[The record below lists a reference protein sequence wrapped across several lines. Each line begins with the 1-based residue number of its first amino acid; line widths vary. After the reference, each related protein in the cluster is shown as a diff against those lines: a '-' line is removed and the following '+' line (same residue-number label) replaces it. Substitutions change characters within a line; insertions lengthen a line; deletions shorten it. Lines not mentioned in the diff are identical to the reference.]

1 MSALTLILGDQLT
14 PDLSSLSDF
23 NPSTDTVLMA
33 EVMEE
38 ATYVGH
44 HKKKLAFVFSAMRH
58 FAEELEATGVAVRY
72 VKLTDPENEG
82 SLRGEV
88 ARALDADPGIDTLII
103 TKPGEWRLLSDMEVW
118 ANIFDV
124 EVELRDDTRFIA
136 TLSEFSTW
144 ATHRK
149 QLRMEYFYREMRQ
162 KTGLLMEGD
171 SPAGGKWN
179 YDQDNRK
186 RLPKSAVTPQR

>member
-1 MSALTLILGDQLT
+1 
-14 PDLSSLSDF
+14 
-23 NPSTDTVLMA
+23 MA

-144 ATHRK
+144 AAHRK

>member
-88 ARALDADPGIDTLII
+88 ARALDADPGIDTLIMFNDKHGKTQFPGQHIVLLYNNILNI
-103 TKPGEWRLLSDMEVW
+103 TLHKIRS
-118 ANIFDV
+118 
-124 EVELRDDTRFIA
+124 LRCTRNA
-136 TLSEFSTW
+136 
-144 ATHRK
+144 
-149 QLRMEYFYREMRQ
+149 
-162 KTGLLMEGD
+162 
-171 SPAGGKWN
+171 
-179 YDQDNRK
+179 
-186 RLPKSAVTPQR
+186 

>member
-58 FAEELEATGVAVRY
+58 FARELEKKGFSVRY
-72 VKLTDPENEG
+72 VHLTDKNNQG
-82 SLRGEV
+82 ALRAEV
-88 ARALDADPGIDTLII
+88 SRAIEDLSDVEKLIV
-103 TKPGEWRLLSDMEVW
+103 TKPGEWRLLADIEDW
-118 ANIFDV
+118 
-124 EVELRDDTRFIA
+124 
-136 TLSEFSTW
+136 
-144 ATHRK
+144 
-149 QLRMEYFYREMRQ
+149 
-162 KTGLLMEGD
+162 
-171 SPAGGKWN
+171 
-179 YDQDNRK
+179 
-186 RLPKSAVTPQR
+186 